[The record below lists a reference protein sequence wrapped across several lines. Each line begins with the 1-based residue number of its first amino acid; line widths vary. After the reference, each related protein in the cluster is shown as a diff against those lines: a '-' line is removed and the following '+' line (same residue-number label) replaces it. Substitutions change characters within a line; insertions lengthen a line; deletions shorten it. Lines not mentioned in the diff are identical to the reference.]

1 LLSYLKSFRQNA
13 LMAQAPSVKWTREHL
28 LIALNLYC
36 KLPFGKFHRLNPV
49 IIEVAGKMGRTAN
62 SLAMKLSNFA
72 SLDPVQ
78 KARGIK
84 GLEGASKQ
92 DKLMWDEFQNN
103 LSRLGPESEQLL
115 HNLFTKD
122 NDRELDFLQGDAV
135 RLEPARK
142 FTIPSGPTEKK
153 TIVRVRRGQ
162 QFFRQTILNTYGI
175 RCCISGIAVPD
186 LLVASHIKPWSK
198 CSDKERL
205 NPRNGLCLSSLHDA
219 AFDIGLITLDEKF
232 RVVLS
237 KQLKSYLPQPALKR
251 NFVTYEGK
259 AIHLPEKLAEPAQEF
274 LEYHRTELFAGA

>member
-1 LLSYLKSFRQNA
+1 
-13 LMAQAPSVKWTREHL
+13 MAQAPSVKWTREHL

-36 KLPFGKFHRLNPV
+36 KMLFGKFPT
-49 IIEVAGKMGRTAN
+49 VAIPSLSKLPARWGRTAN
-62 SLAMKLSNFA
+62 SLAMKLGNFA

-92 DKLMWDEFQNN
+92 DRAMWDEFQRN
-103 LSRLGPESEQLL
+103 LSKLGPESEQLL

-122 NDRELDFLQGDAV
+122 NNRELDFLQGDTV
-135 RLEPARK
+135 RLVPARK
-142 FTIPSGPTEKK
+142 FTIPTGPTEKK
-153 TIVRVRRGQ
+153 AIVRIRRGQ
-162 QFFRQTILNTYGI
+162 QFFRQAILNTYGI
-175 RCCISGIAVPD
+175 RCCITGIAIPD

-219 AFDIGLITLDEKF
+219 AFDIGLITLDEQF

-237 KQLKSYLPQPALKR
+237 KQLKSYLPQPVLKR
-251 NFVTYEGK
+251 NFVVYEGK
-259 AIHLPEKLAEPAQEF
+259 AIRLPEKLAEPAQEF
-274 LEYHRTELFAGA
+274 LEYHRTKLFASA